1 MLLRFAG
8 CADPCGGAELE
19 INELKREISIE
30 SLETVRYEEPEPGI
44 ARVVLNRPERANA
57 QNVQMLYELNAAL
70 DHAARHDDVKV
81 IIVAA
86 EGKHFSSGHDKPGEW
101 ALEDVQLGTWGSFR
115 KQGVEGHWALEE
127 EQFFGLCWRW
137 RNIPKP
143 TVVQVQGKVI
153 AGGLMLVWPFDI
165 VIASEDAT
173 FQDPVVAFGVNGV
186 EYFGHPWEFGV
197 RKAKELLFTG
207 RAITAEVARQ
217 LGMVNRVVP
226 REQLAEQTLEIAR
239 EIAVQPLLGLKAA
252 KESVNQAQ
260 NEQGLYNS
268 LRQAMAMQQLSHA
281 HNRIVHGIAV
291 EPDGATA
298 VREAV
303 RKAPLDQ

>member
-1 MLLRFAG
+1 MS
-8 CADPCGGAELE
+8 P
-19 INELKREISIE
+19 LKREISVD
-30 SLETVRYEEPEPGI
+30 SLETVRYEVPEPTI

-57 QNVQMLYELNAAL
+57 QNVQLLYELNAAL
-70 DHAARHDDVKV
+70 DHAARDEEIKV

-86 EGKHFSSGHDKPGEW
+86 EGKHFSSGHDAPGEW
-101 ALEDVQLGTWGSFR
+101 SLNDVQLGTWGGFR
-115 KQGVEGHWALEE
+115 KPGVEGHWAFEE

-143 TVVQVQGKVI
+143 TIVQVQGKVI

-165 VIASEDAT
+165 VVASEDAT

-226 REQLAEQTLEIAR
+226 REQLSEQTLELAR
-239 EIAVQPLLGLKAA
+239 EIATQPLLGLKAA
-252 KESVNQAQ
+252 KECVNHAQ
-260 NEQGLYNS
+260 NEQGLYQS
-268 LRQAMAMQQLSHA
+268 LRQAMVMQQLSHA
-281 HNRIVHGIAV
+281 HNRLVHGIAV
-291 EPDGATA
+291 EPGGAAA
-298 VREAV
+298 VREAAK
-303 RKAPLDQ
+303 KAPLEQ

>member
-1 MLLRFAG
+1 MS
-8 CADPCGGAELE
+8 
-19 INELKREISIE
+19 REISIDA
-30 SLETVRYEEPEPGI
+30 LETVRYEQPDPEI
-44 ARVVLNRPERANA
+44 ARILLNRPERANA

-70 DHAARHDDVKV
+70 DHAARDDEVKV

-86 EGKHFSSGHDKPGEW
+86 EGRHFSSGHDKPGSW
-101 ALEDVQLGTWGSFR
+101 ALEEVHVGTWGGYR
-115 KQGVEGHWALEE
+115 KPGVEGHWAIEE
-127 EQFFGLCWRW
+127 EQYFGLCWRW

-143 TVVQVQGKVI
+143 TIVQVQGKVI

-207 RAITAEVARQ
+207 RAITAEVAHR

-226 REQLAEQTLEIAR
+226 RERLSAETLELARDIAR
-239 EIAVQPLLGLKAA
+239 QPMLGLKAA
-252 KESVNQAQ
+252 KECVNQMQ
-260 NEQGLYNS
+260 NEQGLYSS
-268 LRQAMAMQQLSHA
+268 LRHAMAVQQLSHA
-281 HNRIVHGIAV
+281 HNRLVHGTAV
-291 EPDGATA
+291 EPGGAEV
-298 VREAV
+298 VREAA
-303 RKAPLDQ
+303 KKEPLRE